1 MKRPLSH
8 LTVVAAAVL
17 TNACG
22 LAMMA
27 PVVVEGQA
35 FPCERVPELR
45 SSMTPVE
52 VEAVL
57 GSPLREVHAGQSRVW
72 VFGSR
77 IVDSV
82 ILES

>member
-1 MKRPLSH
+1 
-8 LTVVAAAVL
+8 
-17 TNACG
+17 
-22 LAMMA
+22 
-27 PVVVEGQA
+27 
-35 FPCERVPELR
+35 
-45 SSMTPVE
+45 MTPVE